1 MNKLFATVVMAASL
15 LGITHAP
22 AQSTDPK
29 VLKNQQAVESMAQD
43 TLQSLYQRDPA
54 AQRIVEQ
61 AAGYAV
67 FSNIGLK
74 ILFAGTGNGS
84 GVAVNK
90 TTKAQT
96 FMKMLEVQA
105 GFGMGIKKF
114 RVVFVFDNDSAFNS
128 FVDKGW
134 QFGGQA
140 TAAAKAG
147 KDGAAMA
154 GAISVSDG
162 VWVYQMTDKG
172 LALELTAKTTKYY
185 KDDKLN
191 SSAVPN

>member
-1 MNKLFATVVMAASL
+1 MRKLFASFLMVVSL
-15 LGITHAP
+15 AGATHVS
-22 AQSTDPK
+22 AQTTDPNIEK
-29 VLKNQQAVESMAQD
+29 KQQTVQAMAQD

-54 AQRIVEQ
+54 AQQVVEK
-61 AAGYAV
+61 AAGFAV

-114 RVVFVFDNDSAFNS
+114 RVVFVF
-128 FVDKGW
+128 
-134 QFGGQA
+134 
-140 TAAAKAG
+140 
-147 KDGAAMA
+147 
-154 GAISVSDG
+154 
-162 VWVYQMTDKG
+162 
-172 LALELTAKTTKYY
+172 E
-185 KDDKLN
+185 
-191 SSAVPN
+191 